1 MIERY
6 YMAQDASS
14 TPPAAGFTRTLILST
29 VFSFPNHCNLLPETV
44 YTASSAATI
53 SPLMPLFLDDALTVP
68 VTGYSYVSDPI
79 VGTIYNL
86 NSTTGIIGSNTG
98 QSC

>member
-1 MIERY
+1 MIDRY

-29 VFSFPNHCNLLPETV
+29 LSNFGNHCNLSPETV
-44 YTASSAATI
+44 YTASNAATI
-53 SPLMPLFLDDALTVP
+53 SPTMPLFFDDALTTP
-68 VTGYSYVSDPI
+68 VLGYSYVSDPV

-86 NSTTGIIGSNTG
+86 NDLTGVVGSNTG